1 MFPMYH
7 KNLICSIKISLL
19 SWNAIRKF
27 DKLCL
32 IKLRKYGGILMNI
45 TLDIIQDKIEF
56 FEATDIKTLEKKIN
70 EQIEHNK
77 AILLE
82 VHHVS
87 HQMHIGENG
96 ERFYSAVVHFKAK
109 N

>member
-1 MFPMYH
+1 V
-7 KNLICSIKISLL
+7 
-19 SWNAIRKF
+19 R
-27 DKLCL
+27 
-32 IKLRKYGGILMNI
+32 RNI
-45 TLDIIQDKIEF
+45 VNFTLDIIEDKIEF

-87 HQMHIGENG
+87 HQMHVGPNG

-109 N
+109 K